1 MGMTEHEVVIKD
13 LNERLDEALKARDG
27 WKAVFWATHLEL
39 DKATKG
45 LDEWKNATH
54 ATQLELDKA
63 NAKLERAW
71 RESGKT
77 LAGLI
82 QHHKEK

>member
-1 MGMTEHEVVIKD
+1 MTEHEVVIKD

-39 DKATKG
+39 DKA
-45 LDEWKNATH
+45 
-54 ATQLELDKA
+54 